1 MATITPPRSS
11 SSGNGF
17 RPKHRAEPEWSLEG
31 SPLAS
36 RPNRVVGPAGRVL
49 VIMLVTFAVWSL
61 LAAPSLR
68 QAAESSPLGARRTAA
83 LAVLRPISVI
93 SGLLGLDHFSSAAD
107 RVLGRNDAP
116 TVPPAAPK
124 PAHPLP
130 TQGPSPSPIL
140 APLLPNPTKTAPLT
154 VLMIGDSIGADLA
167 FGLSRL
173 LNDKGTFRP
182 REDTRESSGLAR
194 PDYFNW
200 PYQVAVDISE
210 KRPDVV
216 VVMLGGNDNQ
226 SFLVGDHGVV
236 LGSAEWKAAY
246 RNRVAR
252 MMDIVTGSGRPLVWV
267 GMPVMKDPARSKTMR
282 MLNAIFESEAQEHPG
297 VRYVDSYE
305 LFSNSKGRYAAYLRD
320 SSGRLQQVR
329 ESDGIHL
336 TIGAGGTRLA
346 QRVYRTMKML
356 WEEPAEPLVES
367 PARPETVPHGRMA
380 PGA

>member
-1 MATITPPRSS
+1 MATITPPRSPR
-11 SSGNGF
+11 SGNG
-17 RPKHRAEPEWSLEG
+17 HRTQLEWSLDG
-31 SPLAS
+31 RPLAS

-49 VIMLVTFAVWSL
+49 VIMLVTLGIWSL

-68 QAAESSPLGARRTAA
+68 RAAERSPLGARRTAA
-83 LAVLRPISVI
+83 LAVLRPISVV
-93 SGLLGLDHFSSAAD
+93 SSLLGLDHFNSAAD
-107 RVLGRNDAP
+107 RVLGRDDAP
-116 TVPPAAPK
+116 AVPPAAPR
-124 PAHPLP
+124 PPHPLP
-130 TQGPSPSPIL
+130 TTGPSPSPSL
-140 APLLPNPTKTAPLT
+140 APILPKPTRADPLT
-154 VLMIGDSIGADLA
+154 VLMVGDSIGADLA

-182 REDTRESSGLAR
+182 REDTHESSGLAR

-200 PYQVAVDISE
+200 PYQLAVDISE

-246 RNRVAR
+246 RTRVAR
-252 MMDIVTGSGRPLVWV
+252 MMEIVTGSGRPLIWV
-267 GMPVMKDPARSKTMR
+267 GMPIMKDPARSKVMR
-282 MLNAIFESEAQEHPG
+282 MLNGIFESEAREHRG
-297 VRYVDSYE
+297 VLYVDSYE
-305 LFSNSKGRYAAYLRD
+305 LFSNSRGRYAAFLRD
-320 SSGRLQQVR
+320 SSGRLQHVR

-356 WEEPAEPLVES
+356 WEEPAEPLIGS
-367 PARPETVPHGRMA
+367 PAVPETAPHGRTPPRA
-380 PGA
+380 